1 MSGPRRDE
9 AGHARL
15 TRLGYR
21 RALPVAAAVV
31 LLDQLSKWWILSAVM
46 QPPREIPVTPFFNLV
61 LAWNR
66 GVSFSLFRSDA
77 SFAPYVLSAIAV
89 AVVIGLLVW
98 LGRQHRLWP
107 ALGIGLVIGGAVGNV
122 IDRLRHG
129 AVVDFL
135 DFHAAGWHWPAFN
148 LADSAITI
156 GVAVLVA
163 DGLFGRPDEAR
174 T

>member
-1 MSGPRRDE
+1 
-9 AGHARL
+9 
-15 TRLGYR
+15 
-21 RALPVAAAVV
+21 
-31 LLDQLSKWWILSAVM
+31 M
-46 QPPREIPVTPFFNLV
+46 QPPREIAVTPFFNLV

-77 SFAPYVLSAIAV
+77 SLAPYLLSAVAV
-89 AVVIGLLVW
+89 AVVIALLVW
-98 LGRQHRLWP
+98 LGRQHRFWP
-107 ALGIGLVIGGAVGNV
+107 ALGIGLVIGGALGNV

-156 GVAVLVA
+156 GVAVLVV
-163 DGLFGRPDEAR
+163 DGLFGRPDGGK

>member
-1 MSGPRRDE
+1 
-9 AGHARL
+9 
-15 TRLGYR
+15 
-21 RALPVAAAVV
+21 
-31 LLDQLSKWWILSAVM
+31 M
-46 QPPREIPVTPFFNLV
+46 QPPREIVVTPFFNLV

-77 SFAPYVLSAIAV
+77 SLAPYLLSAVAV
-89 AVVIGLLVW
+89 AVVIALLVW
-98 LGRQHRLWP
+98 LGRQHRFWP
-107 ALGIGLVIGGAVGNV
+107 ALGIGLVIGGALGNV

-156 GVAVLVA
+156 GVAVLVV
-163 DGLFGRPDEAR
+163 DGLFGRPDGGK